1 MKYSLPLFVFLI
13 LAFFCNAQKEIE
25 NFRILKA
32 EGPIPNILLEPLE
45 SRYEKNLKKLEA
57 EVTNK
62 SDLKDFAL
70 STAYTVDFFV
80 NQGQIVFNDT
90 ISKYLEDIAA
100 YLLKDKPKLAKELQI
115 FTLKSDIPNAFTT
128 PQGLIFFTSGLIAQ
142 MESEAEL
149 AFIMAHEIS
158 HYTEKHA
165 LKFQL
170 DLDEGID
177 DGENDLN
184 SKNSRRNKNLIK
196 NVHKYKKTQ
205 ELEADK
211 RGIELYADS
220 DYDFEAIENA
230 FYILMYSYLPIE
242 DRKFDKSH
250 LQCGHLHIPDSI
262 LYKEYNEITAVE
274 DYDDSDH
281 THPNI
286 KTRIEESYNVID
298 LYDKANRAKFIISED
313 RFFKARNL
321 ARLSLINN
329 YLVDKNY
336 IRAIYHINM
345 VKKDMPSNRFI
356 LLSELK
362 ALYGL
367 ATLFNAEETELCF
380 EINGNDEG
388 EISYLYNYF
397 NSISKEGVN
406 VIAASK
412 AIDALKKFPED
423 KEVKTYFDLIASNC
437 KIYTNIKTDHFNRPK
452 TETSTDNLSSYDTP
466 TEEEYNYLEEYF
478 NTAFSEKDIKEYGA
492 NFFDGGGDDYQD
504 DGYNFLRADYSKLP
518 NKIYGKFPQT
528 NYKNI
533 LYISPNYAGFKGYK
547 FNSNLLKNERK
558 KGFMINHLTD
568 TDYYKGIQIL
578 DRSLMRQED
587 IEAYNDLATIML
599 WMNDVGPV
607 SSDFNFHSN
616 FHDQITVLQN
626 KYQTNY
632 FSTLNCFSF
641 TVGNTRAL
649 NPLGYW
655 ILFLPKLGHVRL
667 YDIIFNKKALF
678 TAAAIFNANEDRLEY
693 FYFKKN
699 QNTPYKIL
707 IGQELIEL
715 NETLS
720 IK

>member
-1 MKYSLPLFVFLI
+1 
-13 LAFFCNAQKEIE
+13 
-25 NFRILKA
+25 
-32 EGPIPNILLEPLE
+32 
-45 SRYEKNLKKLEA
+45 
-57 EVTNK
+57 
-62 SDLKDFAL
+62 
-70 STAYTVDFFV
+70 
-80 NQGQIVFNDT
+80 
-90 ISKYLEDIAA
+90 
-100 YLLKDKPKLAKELQI
+100 
-115 FTLKSDIPNAFTT
+115 
-128 PQGLIFFTSGLIAQ
+128 

-177 DGENDLN
+177 DEENDLN

-274 DYDDSDH
+274 DYDDTDH

-286 KTRIEESYNVID
+286 KTRIEESYDVID

-367 ATLFNAEETELCF
+367 ATLFNAEET
-380 EINGNDEG
+380 
-388 EISYLYNYF
+388 
-397 NSISKEGVN
+397 
-406 VIAASK
+406 
-412 AIDALKKFPED
+412 
-423 KEVKTYFDLIASNC
+423 
-437 KIYTNIKTDHFNRPK
+437 
-452 TETSTDNLSSYDTP
+452 
-466 TEEEYNYLEEYF
+466 
-478 NTAFSEKDIKEYGA
+478 
-492 NFFDGGGDDYQD
+492 
-504 DGYNFLRADYSKLP
+504 
-518 NKIYGKFPQT
+518 
-528 NYKNI
+528 
-533 LYISPNYAGFKGYK
+533 
-547 FNSNLLKNERK
+547 
-558 KGFMINHLTD
+558 
-568 TDYYKGIQIL
+568 
-578 DRSLMRQED
+578 
-587 IEAYNDLATIML
+587 
-599 WMNDVGPV
+599 
-607 SSDFNFHSN
+607 
-616 FHDQITVLQN
+616 
-626 KYQTNY
+626 
-632 FSTLNCFSF
+632 
-641 TVGNTRAL
+641 
-649 NPLGYW
+649 
-655 ILFLPKLGHVRL
+655 
-667 YDIIFNKKALF
+667 
-678 TAAAIFNANEDRLEY
+678 
-693 FYFKKN
+693 
-699 QNTPYKIL
+699 
-707 IGQELIEL
+707 
-715 NETLS
+715 
-720 IK
+720 